1 MILLIFERCPAKTGH
16 TTRVDSITV
25 GNGELFVIAEG
36 QHTLA
41 RVMRCIRVGSLS
53 ETELP
58 IVACQMTKRV
68 MEVLPYISLFPSIQ
82 FEDGEVD
89 LELP

>member
-1 MILLIFERCPAKTGH
+1 MILLIFERCPTKTGH

-58 IVACQMTKRV
+58 CSTAIR
-68 MEVLPYISLFPSIQ
+68 
-82 FEDGEVD
+82 
-89 LELP
+89 ELHRCAHYQ